1 MGSSEFTGG
10 YFLFLR
16 RKTSSGRGVERK
28 KEKAGMLGLGEKKKE
43 NKLPDCQRG
52 NRERAQT

>member
-1 MGSSEFTGG
+1 
-10 YFLFLR
+10 LR